1 MVIPPLR
8 FLLCKIYIHCNVFGV
23 FINSSATWVSV
34 GLNFKFLLIICILS
48 GCHNFFTMGY
58 LQKLDI
64 IKNTV
69 SAEKP
74 QHEICSG
81 YFKENIVIEI
91 AVDPKDFT
99 CGKV

>member
-1 MVIPPLR
+1 MDVTI
-8 FLLCKIYIHCNVFGV
+8 
-23 FINSSATWVSV
+23 
-34 GLNFKFLLIICILS
+34 
-48 GCHNFFTMGY
+48 FFTMGY